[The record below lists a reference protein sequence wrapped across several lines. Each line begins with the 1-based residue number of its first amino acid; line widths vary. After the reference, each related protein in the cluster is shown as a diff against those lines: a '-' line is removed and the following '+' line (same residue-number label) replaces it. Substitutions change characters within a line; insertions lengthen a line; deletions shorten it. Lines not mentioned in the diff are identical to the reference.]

1 MLNILAE
8 QEIENDDELKP
19 EEAND
24 NENNDIE
31 KFCETASDVDEDD
44 GDRSLARQEDE
55 DSKNIKNDPCK
66 CSYNIILFL
75 FL

>member
-8 QEIENDDELKP
+8 QEIENDDELEP

-31 KFCETASDVDEDD
+31 KFYETASDVDEDD
-44 GDRSLARQEDE
+44 GDRRLARQGDE

-66 CSYNIILFL
+66 CSYNII
-75 FL
+75 